1 MTGKPALNRIRTETG
16 QELPGLETETR
27 QRIERGNELSVPN
40 PWIWIP
46 GSTPVYGD
54 FTYING
60 TTIPSKVS
68 GLYIGGTAL
77 YSEYQMI
84 TGNTKE

>member
-1 MTGKPALNRIRTETG
+1 MVRRGKEAKKTMAFLVEISLSLLMTGKPALNRIRTETG

-46 GSTPVYGD
+46 GKHPG
-54 FTYING
+54 IW
-60 TTIPSKVS
+60 KLH
-68 GLYIGGTAL
+68 LY
-77 YSEYQMI
+77 
-84 TGNTKE
+84 